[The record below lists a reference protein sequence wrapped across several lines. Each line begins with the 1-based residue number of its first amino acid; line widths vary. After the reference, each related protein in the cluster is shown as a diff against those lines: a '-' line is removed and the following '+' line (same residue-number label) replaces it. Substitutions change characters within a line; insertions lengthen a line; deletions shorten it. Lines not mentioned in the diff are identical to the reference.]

1 MNIADDVT
9 RCINF
14 NQFGSNSRW
23 FTGTNSLVNATL
35 DDFLDNIVSTDHVP
49 EILTEVNIISNNLLI
64 SDINKSIF
72 NWEYYSDLDKMI
84 KHLAWTLKLKSNWLN
99 WNRNKIYRAN
109 LKYITLSDI
118 EESKLV
124 LFRIAQIEPYPEE
137 HTLLSKGKCLP
148 KNSSLISL
156 NPILQDNLICIGGRA
171 N

>member
-1 MNIADDVT
+1 M
-9 RCINF
+9 
-14 NQFGSNSRW
+14 
-23 FTGTNSLVNATL
+23 
-35 DDFLDNIVSTDHVP
+35 DNIVSTDHVA

-99 WNRNKIYRAN
+99 WNRNKMYRAN

-118 EESKLV
+118 EGSKLV

-148 KNSSLISL
+148 QK
-156 NPILQDNLICIGGRA
+156 
-171 N
+171 

>member
-1 MNIADDVT
+1 M
-9 RCINF
+9 
-14 NQFGSNSRW
+14 
-23 FTGTNSLVNATL
+23 
-35 DDFLDNIVSTDHVP
+35 
-49 EILTEVNIISNNLLI
+49 
-64 SDINKSIF
+64 
-72 NWEYYSDLDKMI
+72 
-84 KHLAWTLKLKSNWLN
+84 
-99 WNRNKIYRAN
+99 YRAN

-148 KNSSLISL
+148 KYSSLISL